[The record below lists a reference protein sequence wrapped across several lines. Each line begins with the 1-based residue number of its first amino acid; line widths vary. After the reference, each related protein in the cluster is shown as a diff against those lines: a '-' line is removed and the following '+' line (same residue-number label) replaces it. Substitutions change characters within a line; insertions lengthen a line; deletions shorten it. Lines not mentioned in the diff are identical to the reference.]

1 MTNKSHHRFIWF
13 LFVVQMLEIEKK
25 VPIHLGL
32 YGHIDSGKTA
42 VASVLSEIISTAGI
56 DAHPQSKERGITIDL
71 GFTSF
76 VLGDYLITLVDGP
89 GHADLIKISAASVEI
104 IDCALLVIDINKGPQ
119 IQTGEHLIMID
130 SLNIKEVIVILNK
143 TDLFKGNI
151 DSEVEK
157 IRDFFKTTSFG
168 SEIPIYTVSAK
179 EQSGFDDLKRGILEK
194 IKKLK
199 IKRIYEGSVIIPIDH
214 HFSIKGR
221 GAIITGTI
229 LKGKLDINQNLDVIP
244 VNTSGRVKSIQIF
257 HQEVGSAK
265 AGDRVGINL
274 KGLDIKKVYRGC
286 YATNNKNSFELGDL
300 IEIQVKQNNLFK
312 PITKFGTQVHVT
324 VGMFT
329 LTGYLF
335 PYYEDN
341 KKKIQLERT
350 GDLKRYNAYLW
361 LTEKIFFNKDR
372 STLLI
377 SRFDLPPTTLRILG
391 AAKLIKILHKPP
403 ILYKYKLK
411 KGFVQNS
418 EHPQGVVC
426 RGLAQSI
433 EGAKKLIS
441 RKLEPPFSKIIDTFG
456 TKGLVI
462 VTIEDKSKTV
472 EKGDTVTL
480 KELRSFTLKSKKDLN
495 VLN

>member
-1 MTNKSHHRFIWF
+1 
-13 LFVVQMLEIEKK
+13 
-25 VPIHLGL
+25 
-32 YGHIDSGKTA
+32 DSGKTA

-76 VLGDYLITLVDGP
+76 VLEDYLITLVDGP

-104 IDCALLVIDINKGPQ
+104 IDCAILVIDINKGPQ

-130 SLNIKEVIVILNK
+130 SLNIKDIIVILNK
-143 TDLFKGNI
+143 TDLFKGDI

-157 IRDFFKTTSFG
+157 IRNFFRSTSFG
-168 SEIPIYTVSAK
+168 SEIPIYAISAK
-179 EQSGFDDLKRGILEK
+179 EQSGFEELKLGILKK
-194 IKKLK
+194 IKKLN
-199 IKRIYEGSVIIPIDH
+199 INRDYEGNIIIPIDH

-229 LKGKLDINQNLDVIP
+229 LKGKLEINQNLDVIP

-257 HQEVGSAK
+257 HHEVESAK

-274 KGLDIKKVYRGC
+274 KGVDIKKVFRGC
-286 YATNNKNSFELGDL
+286 YATNNKKAFELGDL
-300 IEIQVKQNNLFK
+300 VEIRVNQNKLFK
-312 PITKFGTQVHVT
+312 HMTHFGTQVHVT

-329 LTGYLF
+329 LTGFLF
-335 PYYEDN
+335 PYFEDN
-341 KKKIQLERT
+341 QKMIKLERT
-350 GDLKRYNAYLW
+350 GKLKEYSAYLW
-361 LTEKIFFNKDR
+361 LNEKVFFNKER

-391 AAKLIKILHKPP
+391 AAKLIKILHQPP

-418 EHPQGVVC
+418 KHPQGVVC
-426 RGLAQSI
+426 RGLAQSF
-433 EGAKKLIS
+433 EGAKKIIGRRLVS
-441 RKLEPPFSKIIDTFG
+441 PFSKIVDTFG

-462 VTIEDKSKTV
+462 VSIEDKSKIV
-472 EKGDTVTL
+472 EKGDTVAL

-495 VLN
+495 LLN

>member
-1 MTNKSHHRFIWF
+1 MI
-13 LFVVQMLEIEKK
+13 EIEKK

-42 VASVLSEIISTAGI
+42 IASVLSEIISTAGI

-76 VLGDYLITLVDGP
+76 ILDDYLVTLVDGP

-130 SLNIKEVIVILNK
+130 SLNIKDVIVVLNK
-143 TDLFKGNI
+143 TDLFKGDI

-157 IRDFFKTTSFG
+157 IRDFFNSTSYG
-168 SEIPIYTVSAK
+168 SEIPIYPVSAK
-179 EQSGFDDLKRGILEK
+179 EQSGFESLKGGILEK
-194 IKKLK
+194 IKKLN
-199 IKRIYEGSVIIPIDH
+199 INRDYEGSVIIPIDH

-229 LKGKLDINQNLDVIP
+229 LKGKLNINQNLDVIP
-244 VNTSGRVKSIQIF
+244 VNTSGKVKSIQIF
-257 HQEVGSAK
+257 RHEVGSAK
-265 AGDRVGINL
+265 AGDRVGINV

-286 YATNNKNSFELGDL
+286 YATNNKKAFELGDI
-300 IEIQVKQNNLFK
+300 IEIRVNQNKLFK

-324 VGMFT
+324 IGMFT

-341 KKKIQLERT
+341 QKKIQLERT
-350 GDLKRYNAYLW
+350 GELKKYNAYLW
-361 LTEKIFFNKDR
+361 LNEKVFFNKER

-391 AAKLIKILHKPP
+391 AAELITILHQPP

-411 KGFVQNS
+411 EGFVRNS
-418 EHPQGVVC
+418 EHTQGVIC

-433 EGAKKLIS
+433 EGAKKIVG
-441 RKLEPPFSKIIDTFG
+441 RNLESPFSKIVDTFG

-462 VTIEDKSKTV
+462 VSIEDKSKTV
-472 EKGDTVTL
+472 EKGDLVAL